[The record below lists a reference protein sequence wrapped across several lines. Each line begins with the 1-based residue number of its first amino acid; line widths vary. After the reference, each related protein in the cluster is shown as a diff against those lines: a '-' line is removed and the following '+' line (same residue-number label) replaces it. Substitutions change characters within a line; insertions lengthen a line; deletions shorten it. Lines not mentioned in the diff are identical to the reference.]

1 MYSGYMVGYTTIQI
15 APKTREML
23 SDLKTSRET
32 YDELIRKLLSLI
44 PEGDDEGKYN
54 EEFRIGLLNA
64 RLDILR
70 GNVISHE
77 ELKRKMGL

>member
-1 MYSGYMVGYTTIQI
+1 MVKLTTIQLS
-15 APKTREML
+15 PKTRGML
-23 SDLKTSRET
+23 SDLKSSRET

-44 PEGDDEGKYN
+44 PEGDDEGKYT

-64 RLDILR
+64 RLDVLR